1 MTSAGTA
8 KGEPVNEPV
17 NIVSFADDSEW
28 RIINDGVMGGL
39 SRSRIQSTDQG
50 TGLFTGELSLENNGG
65 FASIRTLVG
74 SHDLSQAAGLEIRVK
89 GDGRTYQLR
98 LRTTDRWDG
107 IAYRASFRAPEGR
120 WFTARFPFEDFVP
133 SFRGRVV
140 EDAGPLDAARIEQL
154 GFLIADKV
162 TEPFSLEI
170 DFVRAWHPGR
180 EAE

>member
-17 NIVSFADDSEW
+17 NIVSFADDSGW

-107 IAYRASFRAPEGR
+107 IAYRASFRTPKGR

-140 EDAGPLDAARIEQL
+140 ADAGPLDAARIEQL

-170 DFVRAWHPGR
+170 DFVRAWHPGG